1 MTNAEFKIKLDEMFS
16 RYKMIA
22 KSNPK
27 SLNELIY
34 VLRIEGD
41 RDYCVCTDDGLCI
54 PSVRNTFVPT
64 DWLAR
69 KVEFVD
75 YEEVKDELDGEVYES
90 FVVVVNLI

>member
-16 RYKMIA
+16 RHKMIA

-34 VLRIEGD
+34 VLRMEGD
-41 RDYCVCTDDGLCI
+41 CDYCVCTDDGLCI
-54 PSVRNTFVPT
+54 PSVRNTFIPT

-75 YEEVKDELDGEVYES
+75 YEEVREELDGEIYES
-90 FVVVVNLI
+90 FVVVINLI